1 MKKFVSL
8 LMCCVFAVAAFAVF
22 PQAKRAITVEE
33 AKELIIKMT
42 DFENAVVGGSSVLE
56 TGYVLDDLPSTP
68 VTDVELQK
76 RVKAKMNLPLHED
89 IEIRRFDGEY
99 GKASYWNEY
108 FRTFFTDKYVDEE
121 LKIPRPITQLDGA
134 VYTVDT
140 ALYISTPGFPSL
152 IAEKPIE
159 ECITLVDEDTV
170 LFEAVYESYDGEK
183 YEIDFEYT
191 ENGWRISGGGAT
203 EKWMSNIIRY
213 GTNPDTSDN
222 VIVIVVCATA
232 ALLGIALTANKKRFA
247 R

>member
-1 MKKFVSL
+1 MKKIVSL
-8 LMCCVFAVAAFAVF
+8 LMCCVFAISAFAVF
-22 PQAKRAITVEE
+22 PQADEAITVEE

-42 DFENAVVGGSSVLE
+42 DFENAVVGDSSVSE

-89 IEIRRFDGEY
+89 IEMRRFDGEY

-191 ENGWRISGGGAT
+191 ENGWRISGGDALQAFL
-203 EKWMSNIIRY
+203 SPNHR
-213 GTNPDTSDN
+213 NPDTSDN
-222 VIVIVVCATA
+222 GIVIVVCATV
-232 ALLGIALTANKKRFA
+232 ALVGIALTANKRRFA
-247 R
+247 MK

>member
-1 MKKFVSL
+1 MHCVSSALPALLGGRDGQMFSSSQRCLPLTSEKNQDVTSFTVLLIKHLKDRRRMKKIVSL
-8 LMCCVFAVAAFAVF
+8 LMCCAFAISAFAVF
-22 PQAKRAITVEE
+22 PQAKRAITVDE

-76 RVKAKMNLPLHED
+76 RVKTKMNLPLHED

-152 IAEKPIE
+152 IAEKPSNSGIMTS
-159 ECITLVDEDTV
+159 IIIV
-170 LFEAVYESYDGEK
+170 SY
-183 YEIDFEYT
+183 
-191 ENGWRISGGGAT
+191 
-203 EKWMSNIIRY
+203 
-213 GTNPDTSDN
+213 
-222 VIVIVVCATA
+222 
-232 ALLGIALTANKKRFA
+232 
-247 R
+247 